1 MWSSS
6 TSLVFKVERCEPEFV
21 VPAKPTPHEYKQLS
35 DIDDQESLRF
45 QQPIIQFYEYNPSM
59 EGRDPVKVIREA
71 VSKTLVFYYPFA
83 GRIREGFGRKLV
95 VECTGKGIL
104 FIEGNADVSLHQF
117 QDSSSLQPPFPCIDQ
132 LLYHVPNSDGILDSP
147 LLLIQVTRLKYGGFI
162 FIFAMRFNHTM
173 CDGYGIAQ
181 FMTAIAEMAR
191 GAHAPSVL
199 PVWQRALLNS
209 RDPPVITYL
218 HHEYDQVGD
227 SNGTKISFTDIVQRS
242 FFFGST
248 EISTILKTL
257 PIHLRHCSSFE
268 LLSAYIWR
276 LRTISLQLNPNEEV
290 RFLCLVN
297 LRFKFNSLPSGYYG
311 NALASPAALTTAGK
325 LCQNPLSYAVE
336 LVKKAKAEMT
346 EEYIKSVA
354 DLMAIRERV
363 HWTAIGSFLVSDL
376 RKIGLGEVDFGWGKA
391 IYGGPA
397 MGGVGIVPDFI
408 SFFIPFKN
416 REGEEGILVPM
427 CLPTHAMERF
437 VRKLDA
443 IFKVKQPIGVENRK
457 LITNIKSAL

>member
-21 VPAKPTPHEYKQLS
+21 VPAKQTPHEYKQLS

-45 QQPIIQFYEYNPSM
+45 QQPLIQFYEYDPSM
-59 EGRDPVKVIREA
+59 EGRDPVKVIKEA

-83 GRIREGFGRKLV
+83 GRLREGFGKKLF
-95 VECTGKGIL
+95 VECTGEGIL
-104 FIEGNADVSLHQF
+104 FIEANADVSLHQF
-117 QDSSSLQPPFPCIDQ
+117 QDSSSLQPPFPCMDQ

-147 LLLIQVTRLKYGGFI
+147 LLLIQVTRLKCDG

-173 CDGYGIAQ
+173 CDAYGIAQ
-181 FMTAIAEMAR
+181 FMTAIVEMAY
-191 GAHAPSVL
+191 GAHAPSIL
-199 PVWQRALLNS
+199 PVWERALLNS
-209 RDPPVITYL
+209 RDPPLITYL

-227 SNGTKISFTDIVQRS
+227 TNATKISLNDITYRS
-242 FFFGST
+242 FFFGSI
-248 EISTILKTL
+248 EISTIRKTL

-276 LRTISLQLNPNEEV
+276 LRTISLQLSPNEEV

-297 LRFKFNSLPSGYYG
+297 LRFKLNSLPSGYYG
-311 NALASPAALTTAGK
+311 NAFAFPAALTTAGK
-325 LCQNPLSYAVE
+325 LCQNPLAYAIE
-336 LVKKAKAEMT
+336 LVKKAKSEMT

-354 DLMAIRERV
+354 DLMVIKGRP
-363 HWTAIGSFLVSDL
+363 HCTAIGSFLVSDL

-397 MGGVGIVPDFI
+397 IGGVGMVPDFVN
-408 SFFIPFKN
+408 FFIPFNN
-416 REGEEGILVPM
+416 REGEKGILVPI
-427 CLPTHAMERF
+427 CLPSLAMKRF
-437 VRKLDA
+437 VIELDA
-443 IFKVKQPIGVENRK
+443 NR
-457 LITNIKSAL
+457 S